1 MDSIPLDHWQI
12 NAADPAALTRLLGLP
27 DLRVVALECA
37 EWRGCLVLQC
47 VPVAAS
53 APCPTCHQ
61 ASARLHPVAR
71 RAVRDLPWSRYTCYL
86 ELRVRRFWCARCRCP
101 FTEALEAVAPY
112 ARLTRRYA
120 AHVVAACRDT
130 PLQQVACREELGYK
144 VVQRAYYQAVAA
156 DLAAQPPPLV
166 RRLGIDEI
174 ALKKGHRDFA
184 LVVSDLDTKRVLA
197 VLADRAQ
204 ATLEDYLNSW
214 TDAQRAAVEEV
225 ALDLWA
231 PYHSAVGRVLPQA
244 RRVADRFHVMKHLT
258 TAVSDAR
265 RTLQRAA
272 PAAVRAQLKGCRW
285 LLVKNQADLSAEE
298 AAALAVVYEQAPE
311 LGQVHAWKESFRA
324 IFETAPD
331 RASAAARLQDWRAT
345 VAAAVS
351 GALTKFLGT
360 LRNWWEEILN
370 YWPQRTSSGAVEGL
384 NNKLKLIKRRA
395 FGYRNFEHFRLRVLW
410 ECDGIAPH
418 TIAP

>member
-47 VPVAAS
+47 VPVAPT
-53 APCPTCHQ
+53 APCPTCSQ
-61 ASARLHPVAR
+61 ASARLHQVQR
-71 RAVRDLPWSRYTCYL
+71 RTVRDLPWSRYTCYL
-86 ELRVRRFWCARCRCP
+86 ELLVRRFWCARCRCP
-101 FTEALEAVAPY
+101 FTEALETVAPY

-120 AHVVAACRDT
+120 AHLVAACRDT
-130 PLQQVACREELGYK
+130 PLQQVARRAAVGYK

-156 DLAAQPPPLV
+156 ALVAQAPPLV
-166 RRLGIDEI
+166 RRVGIDEI
-174 ALKKGHRDFA
+174 ALKKGHRDFV
-184 LVVSDLDTKRVLA
+184 LIISDLDTKRVLA
-197 VLADRAQ
+197 VLPDRAQ
-204 ATLEDYLNSW
+204 ATLEAYLQTWSP
-214 TDAQRAAVEEV
+214 AQQAAVEEV

-231 PYHSAVGRVLPQA
+231 PYHGAVRRVLPQA

-258 TAVSDAR
+258 AAVSDAR

-272 PAAVRAQLKGCRW
+272 PAAGREQLKGCRW
-285 LLVKNQADLSAEE
+285 LLVKNQADLSAAE

-331 RASAAARLQDWRAT
+331 RASAAVRLQDWSTA
-345 VAAAVS
+345 VAAAG

-370 YWPQRTSSGAVEGL
+370 YWPQHTSSGAVEGL

-410 ECDGIAPH
+410 ECDGTAHH